1 MENRKGK
8 RSSVP
13 MNNLVIFLIISLAI
27 LPEMTVARHHYN
39 PSLPTPASPP
49 PSETPPSPPKK
60 SDTRGGEVYYL
71 PPNGI

>member
-13 MNNLVIFLIISLAI
+13 MTNLAVFLIISLAI
-27 LPEMTVARHHYN
+27 LPEMTVARQHY
-39 PSLPTPASPP
+39 PTPAASPP
-49 PSETPPSPPKK
+49 PSETPPPPPSPKK